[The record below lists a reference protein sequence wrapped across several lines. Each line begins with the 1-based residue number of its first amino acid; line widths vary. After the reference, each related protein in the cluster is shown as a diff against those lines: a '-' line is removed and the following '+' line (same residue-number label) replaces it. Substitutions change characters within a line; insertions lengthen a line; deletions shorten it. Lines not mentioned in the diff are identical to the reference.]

1 MILAIGNRN
10 YSSWSLRPWL
20 LMRRAGLEF
29 DVVDVPL
36 DTEDTP
42 EAMLRWSPTGRVPV
56 LHDGE
61 LVVWDSLAICEHV
74 AELAPGAGLWPA
86 DRAERAL
93 ARSMSAEMHS
103 GFPSLRA
110 AMPMNCRRRVRG
122 FVPDAATRVELG
134 RIDVSLGESLRRS
147 GGPWLAGRFGVVD
160 AMYAPVASRVRT
172 YAVAL
177 SAPVEAW
184 IDRLLDTPEMREWY
198 AAAAAETAVI
208 DAEEIP
214 DGAPA

>member
-29 DVVDVPL
+29 DTVDVPL
-36 DTEDTP
+36 DTEETP
-42 EAMLRWSPTGRVPV
+42 AAMLRWSPTGRVPV

-61 LVVWDSLAICEHV
+61 LAVWDSLAICEHV
-74 AELAPGAGLWPA
+74 AELVPEAGLWPA
-86 DRAERAL
+86 DRAERAV
-93 ARSMSAEMHS
+93 ARSMAAEMHS
-103 GFPSLRA
+103 GFPSVRA
-110 AMPMNCRRRVRG
+110 TMPMNCRRHVRG
-122 FVPDAATRVELG
+122 FVPDATTRVELG
-134 RIDVSLGESLRRS
+134 RIDALLGESLARS

-160 AMYAPVASRVRT
+160 AMYAPVASRLRT
-172 YAVAL
+172 YAVAP

-198 AAAAAETAVI
+198 AAAAAETATI
-208 DAEEIP
+208 EAEEIP
-214 DGAPA
+214 DGDPA